1 MIWTII
7 LFIESLL
14 SQNMSPSLNNVLE
27 TVVNVVS
34 TMLKQN
40 LLKQAFFIISIKEMG
55 AELTALLLRCNSRW
69 LSKGNVLI
77 RVFELYTC
85 LNKDHNY
92 SNTFID
98 SDFVIKLTYLFL
110 TNLIC
115 STHLY
120 VVKNLVFCNYM
131 IKLLLLLKKKFTCNK
146 KH

>member
-1 MIWTII
+1 
-7 LFIESLL
+7 
-14 SQNMSPSLNNVLE
+14 MSPSLNNVLE